1 MNKIESSIVSVMGRE
16 WLAASPI
23 SSSLVSVACFVW
35 FIVELDD
42 PFPLAAC
49 VAMACKAIFDLSV
62 ARQ

>member
-1 MNKIESSIVSVMGRE
+1 MNKIESSIVAVMGVQWNSVRP
-16 WLAASPI
+16 L

-49 VAMACKAIFDLSV
+49 VAMACKAIFDLYV
-62 ARQ
+62 ERQ